1 VIADLIRRRHG
12 TVPSLD
18 DIIGDIGQRAS
29 GSPPGTPPPAAT
41 EAPAASP
48 APGSSQ

>member
-12 TVPSLD
+12 MVPSLD

-29 GSPPGTPPPAAT
+29 GSPPGSPPAAT
-41 EAPAASP
+41 EAPPASP